1 MNKCTGI
8 GLIAWA
14 AALIL
19 LLFQGISLFMNQGG
33 WTDLTMSDLSGNTID
48 GMIEKIPVEALVTG
62 LNFLLIEIA
71 AYQFLL
77 GLGLLLLIVGA
88 FSKM

>member
-1 MNKCTGI
+1 M
-8 GLIAWA
+8 IAWA

-48 GMIEKIPVEALVTG
+48 GMIAKIPVEALVTG

>member
-33 WTDLTMSDLSGNTID
+33 WTDLTMSDLAGNTID
-48 GMIEKIPVEALVTG
+48 GMIAKIPVEALVTG

>member
-1 MNKCTGI
+1 MNKFTGI

-14 AALIL
+14 GALVL
-19 LLFQGISLFMNQGG
+19 LLFQGVSLFMNQEG
-33 WTDLTMSDLSGNTID
+33 WQNLTMSDLTGNAVDAVIT
-48 GMIEKIPVEALVTG
+48 KIPVEAVITG

-71 AYQFLL
+71 AYQFLF
-77 GLGLLLLIVGA
+77 GFGLLCLIIGA

>member
-19 LLFQGISLFMNQGG
+19 LLFQGISLFMNQEG
-33 WTDLTMSDLSGNTID
+33 WTDLTMSDLAGNTID
-48 GMIEKIPVEALVTG
+48 GMIVKIPVEALVTG

-77 GLGLLLLIVGA
+77 GLGLLLLIIGA